1 VTNIAIFADYS
12 RIYMEHFKVSNK
24 LGSKTSNTI
33 FFLSDLKAKNN
44 LESYQAKTVKD
55 NTDKSFFTFTD
66 GLGTVVVIKANENF
80 EKCRKSGNEFFSFA
94 SKQGSMEWNVQRT
107 ATDEHTLA
115 FLEGVGLSSY
125 AFEKYKTEKKAKTVE
140 LHVEGLK
147 KADLE
152 ELRTIVSATC
162 VARTMVNEPHSY
174 LNASQYTKEI
184 KAFAKTYG
192 FKLKVWDKEKI
203 IKEKMGG
210 ILGVNKGSIQE
221 PTFNILEY
229 KSPKAVNSQP
239 IVLVGKGVMYDTG
252 GLSLKPTAN
261 SMDMM
266 KSDMGG
272 SASVVGAFCA
282 VAGQKLPIH
291 IIGLIPATDNRPG
304 LDAIVPGDV
313 LTMYSGKTVEV
324 LNTDAEGRL
333 VLADALHYAKRLK
346 PELVMD
352 FATLTG
358 AAARAVGPQGVACMG
373 NASEDVKTK
382 LKESGANV
390 HERLLEFPMW
400 EEYEPMLKS
409 EIADINNLGGAVAGQ
424 TTAGMFLQHFVDYP
438 WMHFDI
444 AGAAFLKSP
453 DSYRGKNGTGV
464 GVRLLYNFLKNRSK
478 K

>member
-1 VTNIAIFADYS
+1 
-12 RIYMEHFKVSNK
+12 MEHFKLSNK
-24 LGSKTSNTI
+24 LNSKTSDAVY
-33 FFLSDLKAKNN
+33 FLSDLKAKND
-44 LESYQAKTVKD
+44 LPSYIAKKVASAK
-55 NTDKSFFTFTD
+55 DKSFFTFNAE
-66 GLGTVVVIKANENF
+66 GGTTVVIKAEKNN
-80 EKCRKSGNEFFSFA
+80 EKCRKSGHQLFSFT
-94 SKQGSMEWNVQRT
+94 KDQNILNWNVIST
-107 ATDEHTLA
+107 ASDESTFA
-115 FLEGVGLSSY
+115 FIEGFGLSTY
-125 AFEKYKTEKKAKTVE
+125 AFEKYKAKKEAKKITLNVNGWKKAHLDEVE
-140 LHVEGLK
+140 N
-147 KADLE
+147 
-152 ELRTIVSATC
+152 IVSATC
-162 VARTMVNEPHSY
+162 VARTLVNEPHSF
-174 LNASQYTKEI
+174 LNATQYSKEI
-184 KAFAKTYG
+184 KALGKTYG
-192 FKLKVWDKEKI
+192 FKLKVWGKDKI

-229 KSPKAVNSQP
+229 KSGKAVNSKP
-239 IVLVGKGVMYDTG
+239 IVFVGKGVMYDTG
-252 GLSLKPTAN
+252 GLSLKPTPN

-266 KSDMGG
+266 KCDMGG
-272 SASVVGAFCA
+272 SAAVVGTFCA
-282 VAGQKLPIH
+282 VAAQKLPIH

-304 LDAIVPGDV
+304 LDAIAPGDV

-333 VLADALHYAKRLK
+333 VMADALHYAKRLK

-352 FATLTG
+352 MATLTG

-373 NASEDVKTK
+373 NASEKVKDA
-382 LKESGANV
+382 LKKSGQNV

-400 EEYEPMLKS
+400 EEYESMLKS
-409 EIADINNLGGAVAGQ
+409 DIADINNLGGPVAGQ

-464 GVRLLYNFLKNRSK
+464 GVRLMYDFLKNRSK